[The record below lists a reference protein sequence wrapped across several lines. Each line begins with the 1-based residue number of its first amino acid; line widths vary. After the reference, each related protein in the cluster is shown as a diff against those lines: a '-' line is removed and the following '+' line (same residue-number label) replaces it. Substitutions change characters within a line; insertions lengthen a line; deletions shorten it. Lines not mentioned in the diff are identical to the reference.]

1 MISIMCRTGALW
13 QVDLQSREGALNMKA
28 ILVVAAL
35 AFFVPAIASGQTV
48 NHDHMKPGGHA
59 GMMGNG
65 ALPRETGQSAF
76 AAIQDIVDLLSA
88 NPATDWSRVDIEAL
102 RQHLID
108 MNNVTLGAIVDVKQL
123 DGSLQFS
130 VTGEGPV
137 GESIKR
143 MVVAHAAA
151 MNGIDG
157 WKYAAKESA
166 TGAILSVTPPDLA
179 SMVKLRALGF
189 IGIMSLGMHHQQH
202 HWMLATGMQPHE

>member
-1 MISIMCRTGALW
+1 
-13 QVDLQSREGALNMKA
+13 MKA
-28 ILVVAAL
+28 ILVVTAL

-59 GMMGNG
+59 GMMGKG

-76 AAIQDIVDLLSA
+76 AAIQEIVVLLSA

-123 DGSLQFS
+123 DGSMQYS

-137 GESIKR
+137 RESIKR
-143 MVVAHAAA
+143 MVVAHAAT
-151 MNGIDG
+151 MNGFDG
-157 WKYAAKESA
+157 WKYAAEPTD
-166 TGAILSVTPPDLA
+166 TGAILTVTPPDPTA
-179 SMVKLRALGF
+179 MVKLRALGF
-189 IGIMSLGMHHQQH
+189 IGIMSLGMHHPQH
-202 HWMLATGMQPHE
+202 HWMLATGKQPHE